1 MPQGRTGYV
10 RSHRRGGARTRRRVA
25 LAPWIITIFALV
37 LVGGSVTAG
46 VAYLVRGGCTGKA
59 EATIVVTPR
68 IESIME
74 KLDTDWAKTSPS
86 VDGTCA
92 EVTIRSKE
100 SSEMATAL
108 AGEWDTKT
116 QGTPPDVWVPD
127 ASAWVR
133 KASVDADAE
142 RIMPDRQPSLARS
155 PTVIAMPKQ
164 MAEAAGLTRA
174 PQTWQ
179 QIIQRLSRPQG
190 WKAYDHADWG
200 RFKVALS
207 DPQTSTAG
215 LLSLMAISDA
225 DDSGDVGESELPTLL
240 DLKRVISL
248 TTGGSTEIIDGLRK
262 AAADDPKKALTY
274 VSAFPALEQDV
285 VAYNLQNPKVP
296 LVAIY
301 PQNGTA
307 EADFPYLMLTADWH
321 SALKEKVATA
331 FLRYIRGPEGKTA
344 FLAEGL
350 RDANRVAGPTLVP
363 ANGVEQKVTALPRA
377 ILLPESLQHAA
388 ASWTAV
394 TRETN
399 VLLVFDTSG
408 STGLAVPGTG
418 KTRLDL
424 TKAAALNALSLLDET
439 ARVGVWEFSRPN
451 ANNGADFRKVLPMAP
466 LSKAAG
472 AATQREA
479 VSRAVGNLRPGGNTG
494 LYNTAWAACQ
504 EVAARYQPGAA
515 NLVLLL
521 TDGADDN
528 NVAGGLSLD
537 QLVRNLRQRCGG
549 GKPVKVI
556 TIGLGVD
563 SDSGILR
570 QISAA
575 TKAPT
580 FSSPRSFDIN
590 QVVLTALFG

>member
-1 MPQGRTGYV
+1 MAHGRTGYV
-10 RSHRRGGARTRRRVA
+10 RSHRRGGARPRRRIS
-25 LAPWIITIFALV
+25 LAPWLLTAFALV

-46 VAYLVRGGCTGKA
+46 VVYLVRGGCTGKA

-74 KLDTDWAKTSPS
+74 ELNTNWAKTSPS

-92 EVTIRSKE
+92 EVTIASKE
-100 SSEMATAL
+100 SSEVATAL
-108 AGEWDTKT
+108 SGEWDVKT
-116 QGTPPDVWVPD
+116 QGTAPDVWVPD

-142 RIMPDRQPSLARS
+142 RIMPDLQPSLARS
-155 PTVIAMPKQ
+155 PTVIAMPKA
-164 MAEAAGLTRA
+164 MAEAAGLTNA

-179 QIIQRLSRPQG
+179 QIIQKLSRPQG
-190 WKAYDHADWG
+190 WKTYDHADWG

-225 DDSGDVGESELPTLL
+225 DDSGDVDEEELPTLL

-248 TTGGSTEIIDGLRK
+248 QPGGPTEIIDGLRK
-262 AAADDPKKALTY
+262 AASDNPAKAMTY

-285 VAYNLQNPKVP
+285 VAYNLENPKVP
-296 LVAIY
+296 LLAIY

-307 EADFPYLMLTADWH
+307 EADFPYLVLNARW
-321 SALKEKVATA
+321 ANAQKQKVATA
-331 FLRYIRGPEGKTA
+331 FLRYLRGPEGKTA
-344 FLAEGL
+344 FLGAGL
-350 RDANRVAGPTLVP
+350 RDANRVAGPNLVP
-363 ANGVEQKVTALPRA
+363 SNGVEQKITALPRA
-377 ILLPESLQHAA
+377 ILLPESVQHAT

-394 TRETN
+394 TRATN

-424 TKAAALNALSLLDET
+424 TKAAALNALGLLDDT
-439 ARVGVWEFSRPN
+439 ARVGVWEFSS
-451 ANNGADFRKVLPMAP
+451 ANSGADFRKVLPMAP
-466 LSKAAG
+466 LSKETRG
-472 AATQREA
+472 ASQREA
-479 VSRAVGNLRPGGNTG
+479 VNDAIGGLRPGGNTG

-504 EVAARYQPGAA
+504 EVSARYQSGAA

-528 NVAGGLSLD
+528 NVDGGLSLE

-549 GKPVKVI
+549 SKPVKVI

-563 SDSGILR
+563 SDSAVLR

-580 FSSPRSFDIN
+580 FSSPRSIDIN
-590 QVVLTALFG
+590 QVVMTALFG

>member
-10 RSHRRGGARTRRRVA
+10 RSHRRGGARSRRVA
-25 LAPWIITIFALV
+25 LAPWIITVFALL

-46 VAYLVRGGCTGKA
+46 VAYLVRGGCTGNA

-74 KLDTDWAKTSPS
+74 ELNANWAKTSPS

-92 EVTIRSKE
+92 EVAIRSKE
-100 SSEMATAL
+100 SSEVATAL
-108 AGEWDTKT
+108 AGEWDAKT
-116 QGTPPDVWVPD
+116 QGTAPDVWVPD

-164 MAEAAGLTRA
+164 LAEAAGLTRT

-190 WKAYDHADWG
+190 WKAYDHGDWG
-200 RFKVALS
+200 RFKVALT

-225 DDSGDVGESELPTLL
+225 DDSGDIGEDELPTLL

-248 TTGGSTEIIDGLRK
+248 TTAGSTEIIDGLRK

-285 VAYNLQNPKVP
+285 VTYNLQNPKVP

-307 EADFPYLMLTADWH
+307 EADFPYLMLNAGWKN
-321 SALKEKVATA
+321 AVKQQAATA
-331 FLRYIRGPEGKTA
+331 FLRYVRGPEGKTA
-344 FLAEGL
+344 FLAAGL
-350 RDANRVAGPTLVP
+350 RDANRVAGPKLVP

-377 ILLPESLQHAA
+377 ILLPESLQHAT

-394 TRETN
+394 TRPTN
-399 VLLVFDTSG
+399 LLIVFDTSG
-408 STGLAVPGTG
+408 STRAAVPGTG
-418 KTRLDL
+418 KTHLDL
-424 TKAAALNALSLLDET
+424 TKAAALNALNLLDET
-439 ARVGVWEFSRPN
+439 ARVGVWEFSRPS
-451 ANNGADFRKVLPMAP
+451 GGTDFRKVLAMAP
-466 LSKAAG
+466 LGKDVG

-479 VSRAVGNLRPGGNTG
+479 LNAAVAGLRPGGNTG

-528 NVAGGLSLD
+528 NVEGGLSLE

-549 GKPVKVI
+549 SKPVKMI
-556 TIGLGVD
+556 TIGLGTNSNSAV
-563 SDSGILR
+563 LR

-580 FSSPRSFDIN
+580 FSSPRSFDIS

>member
-1 MPQGRTGYV
+1 MPHGRTGHV
-10 RSHRRGGARTRRRVA
+10 RSHRRGGPRRRIA
-25 LAPWIITIFALV
+25 IGPWIITILALV

-46 VAYLVRGGCTGKA
+46 VAYLITGGCTGKA

-68 IESIME
+68 IESIMQE
-74 KLDTDWAKTSPS
+74 LNTDWAKTSPS

-92 EVTIRSKE
+92 QVAIRAKE
-100 SSEMATAL
+100 SSEVATAL
-108 AGEWDTKT
+108 AGEWDVKT
-116 QGTPPDVWVPD
+116 QGTAPDVWVPD

-142 RIMPDRQPSLARS
+142 RIMPDLQPSLARS

-164 MAEAAGLTRA
+164 MAEAAGLTRT

-200 RFKVALS
+200 RFKVALA

-225 DDSGDVGESELPTLL
+225 DDSGDVSEEELPTLL
-240 DLKRVISL
+240 DLKRVISI

-262 AAADDPKKALTY
+262 AAADDPQKAMTY

-285 VAYNLQNPKVP
+285 VAYNREAPKVP

-307 EADFPYLMLTADWH
+307 EADFPYLMLNASWA
-321 SALKEKVATA
+321 SAPRQKVATA
-331 FLRYIRGPEGKTA
+331 FLRYLRGPDGKTA
-344 FLAEGL
+344 FLGAGL
-350 RDANRVAGPTLVP
+350 RDTNRVAGPQLVP

-377 ILLPESLQHAA
+377 ILLPESLQHAT

-394 TRETN
+394 TRSTN
-399 VLLVFDTSG
+399 ALLVFDTSG

-439 ARVGVWEFSRPN
+439 ARVGVWEFSRPS
-451 ANNGADFRKVLPMAP
+451 GGSDFRKLLTMAP
-466 LSKAAG
+466 LSKKSG
-472 AATQREA
+472 TATQREA
-479 VSRAVGNLRPGGNTG
+479 VNQAIANLRPGGNTG
-494 LYNTAWAACQ
+494 LYNTAWSACQ
-504 EVAARYQPGAA
+504 EVSLRYQTGAA

-528 NVAGGLSLD
+528 NVEGGLSLD

-549 GKPVKVI
+549 AKPVQLI
-556 TIGLGVD
+556 TVGLGVD
-563 SDSGILR
+563 SDSTILR

-580 FSSPRSFDIN
+580 FSSPRSFDIS